1 MAIFKRNQA
10 ASPSFALGNR
20 QREFVTKLVSYI
32 ILSVGAFTML
42 VPFFWMLSTSFKE
55 PAGIFK
61 MPPEWIPDPFT
72 TENYVKIWQKTDL
85 ARGFLNS
92 MFIAVTSTIGEI
104 FVSTL
109 AGYSFARIRFRGR
122 NFLFALLLS
131 TMMIPGVVTMIPAFT
146 LFKYLGWIDSWYPL
160 IVPLMFGSSFA
171 IFLCRQFFA
180 TLPQELAD
188 AGKVDGANQFQI
200 YWSIFLPQARPV
212 IATLA
217 VLGFIARWNDYLG
230 PLIYVRSASKYPI
243 ALMLTTL
250 NTMYEKQWTLL
261 MAGSM
266 IALVPII
273 ILFVTLQ
280 RYFVESIALTGIK
293 G

>member
-1 MAIFKRNQA
+1 MSTLKRTQ
-10 ASPSFALGNR
+10 SFSLPFALGNR
-20 QREFVTKLVSYI
+20 ERELLIRAISYA

-42 VPFFWMLSTSFKE
+42 VPFFWMLTTSFKE
-55 PAGIFK
+55 PAGIFR
-61 MPPEWIPDPFT
+61 MPPQWIPDPFT
-72 TENYVKIWQKTDL
+72 LENYTKIWHKTDL
-85 ARGFLNS
+85 ARGFVNS
-92 MFIAVTSTIGEI
+92 MYISVISTAGEI
-104 FVSTL
+104 LASTL
-109 AGYSFARIRFRGR
+109 AGYAFARIRFRGR
-122 NFLFALLLS
+122 NALFAMLLS
-131 TMMIPGVVTMIPAFT
+131 TMMIPGVVTMIPSFT
-146 LFKYLGWIDSWYPL
+146 LFKYLGWIDSWNPL
-160 IVPLMFGSSFA
+160 IVPLLLGSPFA

-180 TLPQELAD
+180 TLPQDLAD

-200 YWSIFLPQARPV
+200 FWRIFLPQARPI

-230 PLIYVRSASKYPI
+230 PLIYVRTASRYPI

-266 IALVPII
+266 IALLPII
-273 ILFVTLQ
+273 ILFVALQ

>member
-1 MAIFKRNQA
+1 VTSLKSRRV
-10 ASPSFALGNR
+10 SFRLGNR
-20 QREFVTKLVSYI
+20 ERLRLTQTVSYLV
-32 ILSVGAFTML
+32 LSIGAFTML
-42 VPFFWMLSTSFKE
+42 VPFFWMLSTSFKA

-61 MPPEWIPDPFT
+61 MPPEWIPSPFT
-72 TENYVKIWQKTDL
+72 LENYTKIWEKTDL
-85 ARGFLNS
+85 ARGFVNS
-92 MFIAVTSTIGEI
+92 LIIAVTSTTGEVL
-104 FVSTL
+104 VSSL
-109 AGYSFARIRFRGR
+109 AGYAFARIRFRGR
-122 NFLFALLLS
+122 NTLFVLLLS
-131 TMMIPGVVTMIPAFT
+131 TMMIPGVVTMIPAYT
-146 LFKYLGWIDSWYPL
+146 LFKYLGWLNSWKPL
-160 IVPLMFGSSFA
+160 IVPLLFGSSFA

-200 YWSIFLPQARPV
+200 FWSIYLPQARPIV
-212 IATLA
+212 ATLA

-230 PLIYVRSASKYPI
+230 PLIYVHKAKEYPI
-243 ALMLTTL
+243 ALMLTAL

-266 IALVPII
+266 IALLPII

-280 RYFVESIALTGIK
+280 RYFTESIALTGIK

>member
-1 MAIFKRNQA
+1 MRVSRRAPAI
-10 ASPSFALGNR
+10 SLPFALGNR
-20 QREFVTKLVSYI
+20 EREFLIKLVSYVF
-32 ILSVGAFTML
+32 LSVGAFTML
-42 VPFFWMLSTSFKE
+42 VPFFWMVTTSFKE

-72 TENYVKIWQKTDL
+72 LENYVKVWEKTEL
-85 ARGFLNS
+85 ARGFVNS
-92 MFIAVTSTIGEI
+92 MIIAVTSTTGEI
-104 FVSTL
+104 LTSTL
-109 AGYSFARIRFRGR
+109 AGYAFARIRFRGR
-122 NFLFALLLS
+122 NTLFALLLS
-131 TMMIPGVVTMIPAFT
+131 TMMIPGVVTMIASFT
-146 LFKYLGWIDSWYPL
+146 LFKYLGWLDSWRPL
-160 IVPLMFGSSFA
+160 IVPLLLGSPFA

-188 AGKVDGANQFQI
+188 AAKVDGANQLQI
-200 YWSIFLPQARPV
+200 YWQIFLPQAKPI

-230 PLIYVRSASKYPI
+230 PLIYVRTASKHPI
-243 ALMLTTL
+243 ALMLTAL

-266 IALVPII
+266 IALLPII
-273 ILFVTLQ
+273 ILFVALQ
-280 RYFVESIALTGIK
+280 RYFVESVALTGIK

>member
-1 MAIFKRNQA
+1 VTSLKSRRV
-10 ASPSFALGNR
+10 SFRLGNR
-20 QREFVTKLVSYI
+20 ERLRLTQTVSYLV
-32 ILSVGAFTML
+32 LSIGAFTML
-42 VPFFWMLSTSFKE
+42 VPFFWMLSTSFKA

-61 MPPEWIPDPFT
+61 MPPEWIPSPFT
-72 TENYVKIWQKTDL
+72 LENYTKIWEKTDL
-85 ARGFLNS
+85 ARGFVNS
-92 MFIAVTSTIGEI
+92 LIIAVTSTTGEVL
-104 FVSTL
+104 VSSL
-109 AGYSFARIRFRGR
+109 AGYAFARIRFRGR
-122 NFLFALLLS
+122 NTLFVLLLS
-131 TMMIPGVVTMIPAFT
+131 TMMIPGVVTMIQAYT
-146 LFKYLGWIDSWYPL
+146 LFKYLGWLNSWKPL
-160 IVPLMFGSSFA
+160 IVPLLFGSSFA

-200 YWSIFLPQARPV
+200 FWSIYLPQARPIV
-212 IATLA
+212 ATLA

-230 PLIYVRSASKYPI
+230 PLIYVHKAKEYPI
-243 ALMLTTL
+243 ALMLTAL

-266 IALVPII
+266 IALLPII

-280 RYFVESIALTGIK
+280 RYFTESIALTGIK

>member
-1 MAIFKRNQA
+1 MITLKRSRA
-10 ASPSFALGNR
+10 TRSFFFLGNR
-20 QREFVTKLVSYI
+20 QRELLTKIVSYAV
-32 ILSVGAFTML
+32 LSVGAFTML

-72 TENYVKIWQKTDL
+72 LENYVKIWQKTDL
-85 ARGFLNS
+85 ARGFANS
-92 MFIAVTSTIGEI
+92 MVIAVVSTVGEV

-109 AGYSFARIRFRGR
+109 AGYSFARIRFPGR
-122 NFLFALLLS
+122 NVVFAMLLS

-146 LFKYLGWIDSWYPL
+146 LFRYLDWIDSWKPL

-180 TLPQELAD
+180 TLPEELAD
-188 AGKVDGANQFQI
+188 AGKIDGANQFQI
-200 YWSIFLPQARPV
+200 YWGIYLPQARPV

-230 PLIYVRSASKYPI
+230 PLIYVRSAEKYPI

-261 MAGSM
+261 MAGSV
-266 IALVPII
+266 IALIPII
-273 ILFVTLQ
+273 VLFVSLQ
-280 RYFVESIALTGIK
+280 RYFVGSIALTGIK